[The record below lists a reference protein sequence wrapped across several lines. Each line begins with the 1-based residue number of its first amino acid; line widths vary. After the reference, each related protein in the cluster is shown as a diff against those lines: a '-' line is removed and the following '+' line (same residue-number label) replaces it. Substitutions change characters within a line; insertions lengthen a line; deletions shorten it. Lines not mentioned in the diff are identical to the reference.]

1 MKSPLSLL
9 RRCPWRLLLQC
20 KDSWLESR
28 TVSPEEEGLQFVN
41 CPLIQA
47 HLFSSITRLAPPQ
60 ACKRIP
66 GLTWAA
72 QRQIAALTLAAKL
85 DVSQVIRDPRVPVHF
100 GNKVGVRERRN
111 HRDGGKGW
119 VARRIAAWVVMQRQK
134 AVCQYSRTDREE
146 RQVALE
152 RGRGEGGRGGEGKE
166 S

>member
-1 MKSPLSLL
+1 ML

-28 TVSPEEEGLQFVN
+28 TMSPEEESLQFVE
-41 CPLIQA
+41 CQLIQA
-47 HLFSSITRLAPPQ
+47 HLSSSITRLASPQ

-72 QRQIAALTLAAKL
+72 QRQIASLTLAAKL

-111 HRDGGKGW
+111 HRDGKDW
-119 VARRIAAWVVMQRQK
+119 VARRIAA
-134 AVCQYSRTDREE
+134 
-146 RQVALE
+146 
-152 RGRGEGGRGGEGKE
+152 
-166 S
+166 